1 MAANQGAPGVDGVT
15 IAGIEAEGVEG
26 VRAFLD
32 ELAQQLRDKQYRP
45 QPLRRVWI
53 PKPGKR
59 GETRPLGIRPAVTEA
74 ATRGQVA
81 RSVWVTVKSGALT
94 RGNTIQPLAV
104 RTSDGD
110 GWPSGEWCSDQVVC
124 LYLAPYDTF
133 RHGGPTRTTR
143 LHRRTP
149 PAA

>member
-1 MAANQGAPGVDGVT
+1 MWRVWSDVAANQGAPGVDGVT

-59 GETRPLGIRPAVTEA
+59 GETRPLGIPTVRDRVVMTAAKLVLEPVFEADFLPCSFGFRPKRS
-74 ATRGQVA
+74 TRD
-81 RSVWVTVKSGALT
+81 ALEVI
-94 RGNTIQPLAV
+94 RV
-104 RTSDGD
+104 S
-110 GWPSGEWCSDQVVC
+110 PSRQDQHRPSHPGR
-124 LYLAPYDTF
+124 AGF
-133 RHGGPTRTTR
+133 RFLGLPS
-143 LHRRTP
+143 P
-149 PAA
+149 DA